1 MDLLNHLKLA
11 RCPHCSTSSPDIA
24 MEQEFNTTNSENG
37 HQRVWA
43 FYVCQHCGGAL
54 IGSRRPNSRAALEIF
69 PPPET
74 VHESI
79 PEKARVFLEQAIES
93 LHVPAGSVMLSTSC
107 IDAMLTD
114 KGFKEGR
121 LYKRITKAAKD
132 HLIDEGMVDWA
143 RAIRLESKDRRQT
156 EEDKMPDEHDAREMI
171 DFARILGE
179 YLFILPAKV
188 KTGVEKAS
196 GL

>member
-1 MDLLNHLKLA
+1 
-11 RCPHCSTSSPDIA
+11 
-24 MEQEFNTTNSENG
+24 
-37 HQRVWA
+37 
-43 FYVCQHCGGAL
+43 
-54 IGSRRPNSRAALEIF
+54 
-69 PPPET
+69 
-74 VHESI
+74 
-79 PEKARVFLEQAIES
+79 
-93 LHVPAGSVMLSTSC
+93 MLSTSC

-143 RAIRLESKDRRQT
+143 RAIRLESKNRRQT

-179 YLFILPAKV
+179 YLYILPGKV
-188 KTGVEKAS
+188 KSGVEKAS